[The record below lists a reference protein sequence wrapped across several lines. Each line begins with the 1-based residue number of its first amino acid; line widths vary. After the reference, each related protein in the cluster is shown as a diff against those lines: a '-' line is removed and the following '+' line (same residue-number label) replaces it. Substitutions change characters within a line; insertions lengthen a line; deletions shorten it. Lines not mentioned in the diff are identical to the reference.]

1 MLRDRPDTRARFPLA
16 MSQAQSPDSPN
27 GFFSV
32 EEDRETLEATVE
44 EDAYLDRLAEIGSA
58 EPPSDALHA
67 LLQLGTEW
75 LDIEHAHLARID
87 LADGT
92 HTIED
97 VSKPHPTV
105 SQGDTRDLS
114 RTFCRRVLANN
125 AALAIEDATE
135 EGWDTDPAYEEFG
148 VSTYVGAKVV
158 AGSEFYGTLCFVDR
172 EARTDPLSE
181 AETAALG
188 LLVRTAGRLLA
199 DDRSAEQSPPTPSQL
214 EALFAQSPNMI
225 NVHDVEGTLIAPN
238 PHLCEK
244 TGYTED
250 ELTGMKVWELD
261 QDVTPDDAR
270 AFWSDLE
277 PGDRS
282 RWEGTYQR
290 KDGTT
295 FPVEV
300 DLRRLDGEGD
310 ARFIATG
317 RDITERREAEKARQR
332 SEELHRETL
341 RNITDAVF
349 LTRDDGT
356 FTYVCPNVS
365 HIFGYD
371 QQAAEALGSIS
382 ALLGGDPFD
391 EHDFNGEQEI
401 TNVEWSITDADGHL
415 HDLLINIRKVSIR
428 DGTRMYTCRDVTERK
443 ERERQLDA
451 VFNQTYQFTGLL
463 DPDGTLVKAND
474 TALQFGGLEE
484 EDVIGQ
490 PVWETDWF
498 QTGSETKDRL
508 RASVQRAADGEF
520 VRYEETVQG
529 AEETRIID
537 FSLRPVVGEDGT
549 VEHIIPEGRD
559 ITERTEAAQELR
571 ETKALLEKTFESLS
585 EVVVVVDPSEREI
598 IACNAAV
605 EEVFGYE
612 REELIGESTQKLH
625 KNPEAYERFAAIGE
639 PILEEEGLFRHEYQ
653 MQRKDGQLIETEHV
667 VTPLQDENW
676 PGGVVSIIR
685 DITER
690 KRTERALQ
698 EERDLLNRIL
708 ETSPAAIAVLNTEGD
723 FVEASG
729 RAEAVLG
736 LERDE
741 VEGRTYNDPA
751 WDICGPEG
759 GPMPDE
765 ELPFA
770 RVMATE
776 APVYDVEHRIAWP
789 DGTQRLLSVSGA
801 PLHDPDGELEGAVFH
816 LDDITEQ
823 RAARQALREERDR
836 FATLFHNLPTPVVHG
851 RPDSEGRIRVEAA
864 NERFEAVFGYEE
876 PAIRGDDLQGL
887 IVPDEEK
894 DASESMRQRLLA
906 GTPVNRVVRRRTADG
921 LRDFRVQVAL
931 REGESDPTEGFA
943 IYTDITE
950 RRERERTLAR
960 RKAVLEAQAE
970 STIDGLLAVDTD
982 RQVLFYNEQFL
993 EIWDIPDT
1001 LVDEEH
1007 DVPFNQILLEAASDL
1022 LPNPDS
1028 FREKIE
1034 YLYDH
1039 PSEESR
1045 DLIDLTDGRCLD
1057 RYSAPIVGDEGSRF
1071 GRLWVFRDV
1080 TQQRRMLERL
1090 LEVQE
1095 EERRRIDQEIHD
1107 EMGGLLTSL
1116 QLTVDLARRAADP
1129 DEASTE
1135 HFDQLEDLVSELS
1148 TVSRTISRKLYP
1160 SDLPEYGL
1168 ADAFS
1173 SLAAEVERERG
1184 LEVDLYSEM
1193 EPDDRFPALIERTAY
1208 WIVQEALINV
1218 ARHGETNAAQ
1228 VIVSKRAN
1236 QLYLHVF
1243 DEQAAF
1249 LPSAPSAEKSFR
1261 LEVIQR
1267 RVEWLDGE
1275 VRIDAIP
1282 GEGTRFSVILP
1293 VRLPFPEK

>member
-1 MLRDRPDTRARFPLA
+1 MPP
-16 MSQAQSPDSPN
+16 AQSPDSPN

-32 EEDRETLEATVE
+32 EEDRETLEAAVE
-44 EDAYLDRLAEIGSA
+44 EQPYLDRLDALRPADS
-58 EPPSDALHA
+58 PSDALHA

-75 LDIEHAHLARID
+75 LGVEHGHLARID

-97 VSKPHPTV
+97 VSGPHPTV

-114 RTFCRRVLANN
+114 RTFCRSVLANN
-125 AALAIEDATE
+125 AALAIENAAE

-158 AGSEFYGTLCFVDR
+158 AGTDFYGTLCFVDR
-172 EARTDPLSE
+172 EARATPLSE
-181 AETAALG
+181 AETAAME
-188 LLVRTAGRLLA
+188 LLSRTAGQLLA
-199 DDRSAEQSPPTPSQL
+199 TDRSASPTPSQL
-214 EALFAQSPNMI
+214 EALFAQSPTMI
-225 NVHDVEGTLIAPN
+225 NVHDAEGTLIAPN

-244 TGYTED
+244 TGYTEE
-250 ELTGMKVWELD
+250 ELTGMKVWEID
-261 QDVTPDDAR
+261 QDVTPEEAR

-282 RWEGTYQR
+282 RWEGTYRR

-300 DLRRLDGEGD
+300 DLRRLDGEGPP
-310 ARFIATG
+310 RFVVTS
-317 RDITERREAEKARQR
+317 RDITERREAEEAQKQ
-332 SEELHRETL
+332 SKELHRETL

-356 FTYVCPNVS
+356 FVYVCPNVN

-371 QQAAEALGSIS
+371 QQAAEELGSIS

-401 TNVEWSITDADGHL
+401 TNVEWSITDTDGHA
-415 HDLLINIRKVSIR
+415 HDLLINIRPVAIQ

-463 DPDGTLVKAND
+463 DPDGTLIKAND
-474 TALQFGGLEE
+474 TALQFGGLEK

-498 QTGSETKDRL
+498 QTGSETKERL

-559 ITERTEAAQELR
+559 ITERTEADRELR
-571 ETKALLEKTFESLS
+571 ETKTLLEKTFESLS

-612 REELIGESTQKLH
+612 KEELIGESTQKLH
-625 KNPEAYERFAAIGE
+625 KSPEAYERFATIGE

-676 PGGVVSIIR
+676 PGGVVSVIR
-685 DITER
+685 DITEQ
-690 KRTERALQ
+690 KTTERELQ

-708 ETSPAAIAVLNTEGD
+708 ETSPAAIAVLNTDGE
-723 FVEASG
+723 FLEVSN

-741 VEGRTYNDPA
+741 VTDRTYDDPA
-751 WDICGPEG
+751 WDIRGPEG

-765 ELPFA
+765 DLPFA
-770 RVMATE
+770 RVMKTDE
-776 APVYDVEHRIAWP
+776 PVYNVEHQIVWP
-789 DGTQRLLSVSGA
+789 DGTHRLLSVSGA
-801 PLHDPDGELEGAVFH
+801 PLHSPDGELDGVVFH
-816 LDDITEQ
+816 IDDITEQ
-823 RAARQALREERDR
+823 RAAKQALQDERDR
-836 FATLFHNLPTPVVHG
+836 FATLFHNLPTPVVRG
-851 RPDSEGRIRVEAA
+851 RPDSEGRVRVEAV
-864 NERFEAVFGYEE
+864 NERFETVFGYKED
-876 PAIRGDDLQGL
+876 AIRDDNLQDL
-887 IVPDEEK
+887 VVPDEEK
-894 DASESMRQRLLA
+894 DTSESMRQRLLE
-906 GTPVNRVVRRRTADG
+906 GTSVNREVRRRAADG

-931 REGESDPTEGFA
+931 RKGKSGPTEGFA

-950 RRERERTLAR
+950 RKERERALAR
-960 RKAVLEAQAE
+960 RQALLEAQAE
-970 STIDGLLAVDTD
+970 STIDGLLAIDSNREV
-982 RQVLFYNEQFL
+982 VFYNEQFL
-993 EIWDIPDT
+993 KVWDIPES
-1001 LVDEEH
+1001 LVDKDRDGTLNEA
-1007 DVPFNQILLEAASDL
+1007 LLEAASDL
-1022 LPNPDS
+1022 LPNLDA
-1028 FREKIE
+1028 FRRKLE

-1057 RYSAPIVGDEGSRF
+1057 RYSAPIVGDDGERF

-1080 TQQRRMLERL
+1080 TRQRRMLERL

-1116 QLTVDLARRAADP
+1116 QLTVDLARRATGT
-1129 DEASTE
+1129 DEGSTE
-1135 HFDQLEDLVSELS
+1135 HFDQLEELVSDLS

-1160 SDLPEYGL
+1160 SDLPEFGL

-1173 SLAAEVERERG
+1173 SLVGKMERERN
-1184 LEVDLYSEM
+1184 LEVDLYSEI

-1218 ARHGETNAAQ
+1218 ARHDETDGAQ
-1228 VIVSKRAN
+1228 VIVNNRKK

-1243 DEQAAF
+1243 DERATF
-1249 LPSAPSAEKSFR
+1249 SSSAPNTEKRFR
-1261 LEVIQR
+1261 FEAIQR

-1275 VRIDAIP
+1275 VRIDTIP